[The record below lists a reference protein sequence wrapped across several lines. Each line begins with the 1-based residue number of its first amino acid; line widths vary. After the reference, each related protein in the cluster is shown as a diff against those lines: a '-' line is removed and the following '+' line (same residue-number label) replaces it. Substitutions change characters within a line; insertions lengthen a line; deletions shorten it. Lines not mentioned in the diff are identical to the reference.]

1 MGRFDT
7 YKNGG
12 VMLVFLLMNL
22 SILQAQAVCGAEI
35 EKQYYFGNTQ
45 QLYVKVQVCRQ
56 GSPVDFLPFD
66 WGDGHL
72 DSLPLSGTIGAGN
85 GYIINF
91 YLGIHQYEPGINEY
105 VELKITPGQ
114 IIDDFVNMEEEASSD
129 FVMKDSILIF
139 TSENSPIIGITDNE
153 SPDMAILSP
162 TNYEQEG
169 WYESLQMYQVPYDFD
184 SLSYA
189 LADFPVEGYFP
200 PATNGELFIDEYGIM
215 YWDRP
220 LVPGKYAVAAKVREV
235 KWTSNPVYNQ
245 QWTMVSTITKAFMI
259 IVNSASLVTTVPA
272 IGANKILSIYP
283 NPATT
288 TSTLEYGGLNGET
301 NLKVINA
308 QGQIMLQKTLNGTA
322 QIQREVID
330 VSTWP
335 AGVYWIELRNEAG
348 QVTKKLVVE

>member
-1 MGRFDT
+1 MKT
-7 YKNGG
+7 
-12 VMLVFLLMNL
+12 
-22 SILQAQAVCGAEI
+22 SILFLILLSLSPVINHNTINAQAVCGAEI

-91 YLGIHQYEPGINEY
+91 YLGIHQYEPGTNEY

-114 IIDDFVNMEEEASSD
+114 IIDDFVNVEEEASFD

-139 TSENSPIIGITDNE
+139 TPENTPFIGYTDNDG
-153 SPDMAILSP
+153 PDMAILAP
-162 TNYEQEG
+162 TNYQAEG

-200 PATNGELFIDEYGIM
+200 PATNGELFIDEYGVM

-235 KWTSNPVYNQ
+235 KWTNNPTYNQ

-259 IVNSASLVTTVPA
+259 IVDSASLVTTVPA
-272 IGANKILSIYP
+272 IEIDKILSIYP
-283 NPATT
+283 NPTT
-288 TSTLEYGGLNGET
+288 TTTTLEYGGLNGDIH
-301 NLKVINA
+301 LKAINT
-308 QGQIMLQKTLNGTA
+308 QGQVLLQKTLASTA

-335 AGVYWIELRNEAG
+335 AGVYWIELRNEQG